1 MKGEEALFDKIMD
14 FAQRDVRVRAVYMNG
29 SRANP
34 NAPVDPYRDFDIVYV
49 VRDFEDFK
57 RDHSWID
64 GFGERLILQM
74 PEAMRYPSGQ
84 GHFNWMM
91 LFVDGNRLDLTL
103 LPIEMPELIERDSA
117 TVVLLDKDGLLPDFG
132 AASDADYVVA
142 APDDLFYYSCCN
154 NFFWCLQ
161 NVAKGLVRDELPYA
175 LGMYYEVVLP
185 ELNDMVRWYIGS
197 QNKYSVAPGKFGKYF
212 KQYLSVDLY
221 NRYLEAY
228 GVSTDGM
235 ISRGMIGGG
244 LGQQLSETAPTALLW
259 HAVEVAVELFREL
272 AKAVAKD
279 LGYTYNTAEDEGMKR
294 YLEMMKAQNNK

>member
-34 NAPVDPYRDFDIVYV
+34 KAPVDPYRDFDIVYV

-91 LFVDGNRLDLTL
+91 LYVDGNRLDLTL
-103 LPIEMPELIERDSA
+103 LPVERPELIERDSA
-117 TVVLLDKDGLLPDFG
+117 TMVLLDKDGLLPDFG

-197 QNKYSVAPGKFGKYF
+197 QNQYSVAPGKFGKYF
-212 KQYLSVDLY
+212 KQYLPSELY
-221 NRYLEAY
+221 CRYLEAY
-228 GVSTDGM
+228 GTT
-235 ISRGMIGGG
+235 RR
-244 LGQQLSETAPTALLW
+244 ELW
-259 HAVEVAVELFREL
+259 QAMAVASALFREL
-272 AKAVAKD
+272 AKAVASD
-279 LGYTYNTAEDEGMKR
+279 LGYTYNQADDEGMIR
-294 YLEMMKAQNNK
+294 YLEMLKRDDRSNRVVADKQ